1 MRPRA
6 LGCLHNQGFW
16 LALPMLLEQLRAQRQ
31 AIETLGRKF
40 GAKHIRVFG
49 SVARGEESD
58 RSDIDFLVEFPRG
71 YDLFRQRIPLTE
83 ELSLLL
89 DRRVDVVPE
98 HELSPHIRHRVVSEA
113 VEL

>member
-1 MRPRA
+1 
-6 LGCLHNQGFW
+6 
-16 LALPMLLEQLRAQRQ
+16 MLLEQLRAKRQ
-31 AIETLGRKF
+31 AIETLGQKF
-40 GAKHIRVFG
+40 GAKRIGVFG

-71 YDLFRQRIPLTE
+71 YDLFQQRIPLTE

-89 DRRVDVVPE
+89 GRPADIVPE
-98 HELSPHIRHRVVSEA
+98 HELSPHIRARVIVEA